1 MTDDKSTDMKSGGM
15 KSGDSGSGDTESGDT
30 AYNLENINDKI
41 NNKLDFADSYI
52 NELIDKIELQDLLII
67 GLIIIIVS
75 LISYFVYHRFFR
87 SKIDE
92 TLFDNMAMYYINL
105 DRSPDRKISMEQMC
119 ARQGIN
125 PERLSAVDG
134 KLLDLD
140 DPKYEKALK
149 KIKWWFLIENKKNA
163 GHFGCYLS
171 HMKIFEKFLKT
182 DKEYCF
188 ILEDDAEILVTDI
201 KREIMKNMKNLPRG
215 WDILLLGYEVN
226 GGPNGYKEVREG
238 NKDTVLK
245 NGLLNL
251 NYFTGLQGYIINRKC
266 AKKLIKNLQQ
276 LDWIID
282 WNMCYL
288 ARRGIL
294 NIYGVY
300 PPIVCQPAV
309 HMIQINDIDYR
320 YNCQVRFDTLTN
332 K

>member
-1 MTDDKSTDMKSGGM
+1 
-15 KSGDSGSGDTESGDT
+15 
-30 AYNLENINDKI
+30 
-41 NNKLDFADSYI
+41 
-52 NELIDKIELQDLLII
+52 
-67 GLIIIIVS
+67 
-75 LISYFVYHRFFR
+75 
-87 SKIDE
+87 
-92 TLFDNMAMYYINL
+92 MYYINL
-105 DRSPDRKISMEQMC
+105 DRSTNRKRSMEIMS
-119 ARQGIN
+119 AKQGIN
-125 PERLSAVDG
+125 PERFPGIDG

-149 KIKWWFLIENKKNA
+149 KIKWWFLIENRKNV

-171 HMKIFEKFLKT
+171 HMAVFEKFLKT

-201 KREIMKNMKNLPRG
+201 KREIIKNMNNLPRG

-226 GGPNGYKEVREG
+226 GGPDGYKEVREG
-238 NKDTVLK
+238 NKDTRLK
-245 NGLLNL
+245 DGLLNL
-251 NYFTGLQGYIINRKC
+251 NYFTGLQGYIINRKS
-266 AKKLIKNLQQ
+266 AKKLIENLQE

-288 ARRGIL
+288 AKRGIL

-309 HMIQINDIDYR
+309 HMIQINDIDYK

>member
-1 MTDDKSTDMKSGGM
+1 MDEEIKSTEIKS
-15 KSGDSGSGDTESGDT
+15 DVES
-30 AYNLENINDKI
+30 EKES
-41 NNKLDFADSYI
+41 KLDSVNSYI
-52 NELIDKIELQDLLII
+52 KELINKIELKDLLII
-67 GLIIIIVS
+67 GLIIIILS
-75 LISYFVYHRFFR
+75 LISYFVYYKFFR
-87 SKIDE
+87 IIVDE

-105 DRSPDRKISMEQMC
+105 DRSPDRRKSMEQMC
-119 ARQGIN
+119 ASQGIN
-125 PERLSAVDG
+125 PERFPAIDG

-149 KIKWWFLIENKKNA
+149 KIKWWFLVDNKKNV

-171 HMKIFEKFLKT
+171 HMAVFEKFLKT

-188 ILEDDAEILVTDI
+188 ILEDDAEILVRDI
-201 KREIMKNMKNLPRG
+201 KYEIMKNMKNLPIG

-226 GGPNGYKEVREG
+226 GGPNGIKMVRNG
-238 NKDTVLK
+238 NKNTKLK
-245 NGLLNL
+245 DGLLNL
-251 NYFTGLQGYIINRKC
+251 NYFTGLQGYIINRNC
-266 AKKLIKNLQQ
+266 AKKLIENLQK

-288 ARRGIL
+288 AEKGIL

-309 HMIQINDIDYR
+309 HMIEINDINYK

>member
-1 MTDDKSTDMKSGGM
+1 MKDENKEIQPEIKSSEN
-15 KSGDSGSGDTESGDT
+15 ES
-30 AYNLENINDKI
+30 NLENINKEI
-41 NNKLDFADSYI
+41 NNNLDSIDSFI
-52 NELIDKIELQDLLII
+52 NKFIDKIELKDLLII
-67 GLIIIIVS
+67 GLIIIILS
-75 LISYFVYHRFFR
+75 LISYFVYYKFFR
-87 SKIDE
+87 FVVDE

-105 DRSPDRKISMEQMC
+105 DRSSNRKRSMEIMS
-119 ARQGIN
+119 AKKGIN
-125 PERLSAVDG
+125 PERFPGIDG

-149 KIKWWFLIENKKNA
+149 KIKWWFLVDNKKNV

-171 HMKIFEKFLKT
+171 HMGIFEKFLKT
-182 DKEYCF
+182 NKEYCF

-201 KREIMKNMKNLPRG
+201 KQEIIKNMNNLPRE

-238 NKDTVLK
+238 NKDTKLK

-251 NYFTGLQGYIINRKC
+251 NYFTGLQGYIINRKS
-266 AKKLIKNLQQ
+266 AKKLIENLQE

-288 ARRGIL
+288 AKRGIL

-309 HMIQINDIDYR
+309 HMIQINDIDYK

>member
-1 MTDDKSTDMKSGGM
+1 MNDEKEIKSQEK
-15 KSGDSGSGDTESGDT
+15 ES
-30 AYNLENINDKI
+30 NLEMINKEI
-41 NNKLDFADSYI
+41 NNNLDSVDSSI
-52 NELIDKIELQDLLII
+52 NKFIDKIELKDLLII
-67 GLIIIIVS
+67 GLIIIILS
-75 LISYFVYHRFFR
+75 LISYFVYYKFF
-87 SKIDE
+87 KITFNE

-105 DRSPDRKISMEQMC
+105 DRSTNRKRSMEIMC
-119 ARQGIN
+119 ANQGIN
-125 PERLSAVDG
+125 PERFPGIDG

-149 KIKWWFLIENKKNA
+149 KIKWWFLIENRKNV

-171 HMKIFEKFLKT
+171 HMAVFEKFLKT

-201 KREIMKNMKNLPRG
+201 KREIIKNMNNLPRG

-226 GGPNGYKEVREG
+226 GGPDGYKEVREG
-238 NKDTVLK
+238 NKDTKLK

-251 NYFTGLQGYIINRKC
+251 NYFTGLQGYIINRKS
-266 AKKLIKNLQQ
+266 AKKLIENLQA

-288 ARRGIL
+288 AKRGIL

-309 HMIQINDIDYR
+309 HMIQINDIDYK

>member
-1 MTDDKSTDMKSGGM
+1 MKDEKEIKSQEK
-15 KSGDSGSGDTESGDT
+15 ES
-30 AYNLENINDKI
+30 NLEMINKEI
-41 NNKLDFADSYI
+41 NNNLDSLDSSI
-52 NELIDKIELQDLLII
+52 NKFIDKIELKDLLII
-67 GLIIIIVS
+67 GLIIIILS
-75 LISYFVYHRFFR
+75 LISYFVYYKFF
-87 SKIDE
+87 KITFNE
-92 TLFDNMAMYYINL
+92 TLFENMAMYYINL
-105 DRSPDRKISMEQMC
+105 DRSTNRKRSMEIMC
-119 ARQGIN
+119 ANQGIN
-125 PERLSAVDG
+125 PERFPAIDG

-149 KIKWWFLIENKKNA
+149 KIKWWFLIENRKNV

-171 HMKIFEKFLKT
+171 HMAVFEKFLKT

-201 KREIMKNMKNLPRG
+201 KREIIKNMNNLPRG

-226 GGPNGYKEVREG
+226 GGPDGYEEVREG
-238 NKDTVLK
+238 NKDTRLK
-245 NGLLNL
+245 DGLLNL
-251 NYFTGLQGYIINRKC
+251 NYFTGLQGYIINRKS
-266 AKKLIKNLQQ
+266 AKKLIENLQE

-288 ARRGIL
+288 AKRGIL
-294 NIYGVY
+294 DIYGVY

-309 HMIQINDIDYR
+309 HMIQINDIDYK

>member
-1 MTDDKSTDMKSGGM
+1 MNDEKEIKSPEK
-15 KSGDSGSGDTESGDT
+15 ES
-30 AYNLENINDKI
+30 NLETINKEI
-41 NNKLDFADSYI
+41 NNNLDSIDSSI
-52 NELIDKIELQDLLII
+52 NSFIDKFIDKIELKDLLII
-67 GLIIIIVS
+67 GLIIIILS
-75 LISYFVYHRFFR
+75 LISYFVYYKFF
-87 SKIDE
+87 KITFNE

-105 DRSPDRKISMEQMC
+105 DRSTNRKRSMEIMC
-119 ARQGIN
+119 ANQGIN
-125 PERLSAVDG
+125 PERFPGIDG
-134 KLLDLD
+134 KLLNLD

-149 KIKWWFLIENKKNA
+149 KIKWWFLIENRKNV

-171 HMKIFEKFLKT
+171 HMAVFEKFLKT

-201 KREIMKNMKNLPRG
+201 KREIIKNMNNLPRG

-226 GGPNGYKEVREG
+226 GGPDGYKEVREG
-238 NKDTVLK
+238 NKDTKLK

-251 NYFTGLQGYIINRKC
+251 NYFTGLQGYIINRKS
-266 AKKLIKNLQQ
+266 AKKLIENLQE

-288 ARRGIL
+288 AKRGIL

-309 HMIQINDIDYR
+309 HMIQINDIDYK

>member
-1 MTDDKSTDMKSGGM
+1 MNDEKEIKSQEK
-15 KSGDSGSGDTESGDT
+15 ES
-30 AYNLENINDKI
+30 NLEMINKEI
-41 NNKLDFADSYI
+41 NNNLDSVDSSI
-52 NELIDKIELQDLLII
+52 NSFIDKIELKDLLII
-67 GLIIIIVS
+67 GLIIIILS
-75 LISYFVYHRFFR
+75 LISYFVYYKFF
-87 SKIDE
+87 KITFNE

-105 DRSPDRKISMEQMC
+105 DRSTNRKRSMEIMC
-119 ARQGIN
+119 ANQGIN
-125 PERLSAVDG
+125 PERFPGIDG

-149 KIKWWFLIENKKNA
+149 KIKWWFLIENRKNV

-171 HMKIFEKFLKT
+171 HMAVFEKFLKT

-201 KREIMKNMKNLPRG
+201 KREIIKNMNNLPRG

-226 GGPNGYKEVREG
+226 GGPDGYKEVREG
-238 NKDTVLK
+238 NKDTKLK

-251 NYFTGLQGYIINRKC
+251 NYFTGLQGYIINRKS
-266 AKKLIKNLQQ
+266 AKKLIENLQA

-288 ARRGIL
+288 AKRGIL

-309 HMIQINDIDYR
+309 HMIQINDIDYK

>member
-1 MTDDKSTDMKSGGM
+1 MNDEKEIKSQEK
-15 KSGDSGSGDTESGDT
+15 ES
-30 AYNLENINDKI
+30 NLETINKEI
-41 NNKLDFADSYI
+41 NNNLDSIDSSI
-52 NELIDKIELQDLLII
+52 NSFIDKFIDKIELKDLLII
-67 GLIIIIVS
+67 GLIIIILS
-75 LISYFVYHRFFR
+75 LISYFIYYKFF
-87 SKIDE
+87 KITFNE
-92 TLFDNMAMYYINL
+92 TLIENMAMYYINL
-105 DRSPDRKISMEQMC
+105 DRSTNRKRSMEIMC
-119 ARQGIN
+119 ANQGIN
-125 PERLSAVDG
+125 PERFPGIDG

-149 KIKWWFLIENKKNA
+149 KIKWWFLIENRKNV

-171 HMKIFEKFLKT
+171 HMALFEKFLKT

-201 KREIMKNMKNLPRG
+201 KQEIIKNMNNLPRG

-238 NKDTVLK
+238 NKDTKLK

-251 NYFTGLQGYIINRKC
+251 NYFTGLQGYIINRKS
-266 AKKLIKNLQQ
+266 AKKLIENLQE

-288 ARRGIL
+288 AKRGIL

-309 HMIQINDIDYR
+309 HMIQINDIDYK

>member
-1 MTDDKSTDMKSGGM
+1 MNDEKEIKSPEK
-15 KSGDSGSGDTESGDT
+15 ES
-30 AYNLENINDKI
+30 NLETINKEI
-41 NNKLDFADSYI
+41 NNNLDSIDSSI
-52 NELIDKIELQDLLII
+52 NSFIDKFIDKIELKDLLII
-67 GLIIIIVS
+67 GLIIIILS
-75 LISYFVYHRFFR
+75 LISYFIYYKFF
-87 SKIDE
+87 KITFNE
-92 TLFDNMAMYYINL
+92 TLFSNMAMYYINL
-105 DRSPDRKISMEQMC
+105 DRSTNRKRSMEIMS
-119 ARQGIN
+119 AKQGIN
-125 PERLSAVDG
+125 PERFSGIDG

-149 KIKWWFLIENKKNA
+149 KIKWWFLIENRKNV

-171 HMKIFEKFLKT
+171 HMAVFEKFLKT

-201 KREIMKNMKNLPRG
+201 KREIIKNMNNLPRG

-238 NKDTVLK
+238 NKDTKLK

-251 NYFTGLQGYIINRKC
+251 NYFTGLQGYIIKRKS
-266 AKKLIKNLQQ
+266 AKKLIENLQE

-288 ARRGIL
+288 AKRGIL

-309 HMIQINDIDYR
+309 HMIQINDIDYK

>member
-1 MTDDKSTDMKSGGM
+1 MKDEKEIKSQEK
-15 KSGDSGSGDTESGDT
+15 ES
-30 AYNLENINDKI
+30 NLEMINKEI
-41 NNKLDFADSYI
+41 NNNLDSVDSSI
-52 NELIDKIELQDLLII
+52 NKFIDKIELKDLLII
-67 GLIIIIVS
+67 GLIIIILS
-75 LISYFVYHRFFR
+75 LISYFVYYKFF
-87 SKIDE
+87 KITFNE
-92 TLFDNMAMYYINL
+92 TLFENMAMYYINL
-105 DRSPDRKISMEQMC
+105 DRSTNRKRSMEIMC
-119 ARQGIN
+119 ANQGIN
-125 PERLSAVDG
+125 PERFPAIDG

-149 KIKWWFLIENKKNA
+149 KIKWWFLIENRKNV

-171 HMKIFEKFLKT
+171 HMAVFEKFLKT

-201 KREIMKNMKNLPRG
+201 KREIIKNMNNLPRG

-226 GGPNGYKEVREG
+226 GGPDGYKEVREG
-238 NKDTVLK
+238 NKDTKLK

-251 NYFTGLQGYIINRKC
+251 NYFTGLQGYIINRKS
-266 AKKLIKNLQQ
+266 AKKLIENLQA

-288 ARRGIL
+288 AKRGIL

-309 HMIQINDIDYR
+309 HMIQINDIDYK

>member
-1 MTDDKSTDMKSGGM
+1 MNDEKEIKSQEK
-15 KSGDSGSGDTESGDT
+15 ES
-30 AYNLENINDKI
+30 NLETINKEI
-41 NNKLDFADSYI
+41 NNNLDSIDSSI
-52 NELIDKIELQDLLII
+52 NEIIDKIELKDLLII
-67 GLIIIIVS
+67 GLIIIILS
-75 LISYFVYHRFFR
+75 LISYFVYYKFF
-87 SKIDE
+87 KITFNE

-105 DRSPDRKISMEQMC
+105 DRSTNRKRSMEIMC
-119 ARQGIN
+119 ANQGIN
-125 PERLSAVDG
+125 PERFRGIDG

-149 KIKWWFLIENKKNA
+149 KIKWWFLIENRKNV

-171 HMKIFEKFLKT
+171 HMAVFEKFLKT

-201 KREIMKNMKNLPRG
+201 KREIIKNMNNLPRG

-238 NKDTVLK
+238 NKDTKLK

-251 NYFTGLQGYIINRKC
+251 NYFTGLQGYIINRKS
-266 AKKLIKNLQQ
+266 AKKLIENLQE

-288 ARRGIL
+288 AKRGIL

-309 HMIQINDIDYR
+309 HMIQINDIDYK

>member
-1 MTDDKSTDMKSGGM
+1 MDEGLKSEIKS
-15 KSGDSGSGDTESGDT
+15 DVES
-30 AYNLENINDKI
+30 EKES
-41 NNKLDFADSYI
+41 KLDSVNSYI
-52 NELIDKIELQDLLII
+52 KELIDKIELKDLLII
-67 GLIIIIVS
+67 GLIIIILS
-75 LISYFVYHRFFR
+75 LISYFVYYKFFR
-87 SKIDE
+87 VVIDE

-105 DRSPDRKISMEQMC
+105 DRSPGRRKSMEQMSKE
-119 ARQGIN
+119 QGIN
-125 PERLSAVDG
+125 PERFPAIDG

-149 KIKWWFLIENKKNA
+149 KIKWWFLVDNKKNV

-171 HMKIFEKFLKT
+171 HMAVFEKFLKT

-188 ILEDDAEILVTDI
+188 ILEDDAEILVRDI
-201 KREIMKNMKNLPRG
+201 KYEIAKNMKNLPRG

-226 GGPNGYKEVREG
+226 GGPDGIKMVRNG
-238 NKDTVLK
+238 NKNTKLK
-245 NGLLNL
+245 DGLLNL
-251 NYFTGLQGYIINRKC
+251 NYFTGLQGYVINRKS
-266 AKKLIKNLQQ
+266 AQKLIENLQK

-288 ARRGIL
+288 AERGLL

-309 HMIQINDIDYR
+309 HMIQINDIDYK
-320 YNCQVRFDTLTN
+320 YNCKIRFDTLTN

>member
-1 MTDDKSTDMKSGGM
+1 MRDEKEIKSQEK
-15 KSGDSGSGDTESGDT
+15 ES
-30 AYNLENINDKI
+30 NLEMINKEI
-41 NNKLDFADSYI
+41 NNNLDSVDSSI
-52 NELIDKIELQDLLII
+52 NEFIDKIELKDLLII
-67 GLIIIIVS
+67 GLIIIILS
-75 LISYFVYHRFFR
+75 LISYFVYYKFF
-87 SKIDE
+87 KITFNE
-92 TLFDNMAMYYINL
+92 TLFENMAMYYINL
-105 DRSPDRKISMEQMC
+105 DRSTNRKRSMEIMC
-119 ARQGIN
+119 ANQGIN
-125 PERLSAVDG
+125 PERSPAIDG

-149 KIKWWFLIENKKNA
+149 KIKWWFLIENRKNV

-171 HMKIFEKFLKT
+171 HMAVFEKFLKT

-201 KREIMKNMKNLPRG
+201 KREIIKNMNNLPRG

-226 GGPNGYKEVREG
+226 GGPDGYKEVREG
-238 NKDTVLK
+238 NKDTRLK
-245 NGLLNL
+245 DGLLNL
-251 NYFTGLQGYIINRKC
+251 NYFTGLQGYIINRKS
-266 AKKLIKNLQQ
+266 AKKLIENLQQ

-309 HMIQINDIDYR
+309 HMIQINDIDYK

>member
-1 MTDDKSTDMKSGGM
+1 MNCENKEIKSSEK
-15 KSGDSGSGDTESGDT
+15 ES
-30 AYNLENINDKI
+30 NLEIINKEI
-41 NNKLDFADSYI
+41 NNNFDTIDSFI
-52 NELIDKIELQDLLII
+52 DKFIDKIELNDLII
-67 GLIIIIVS
+67 IALIIIILS
-75 LISYFVYHRFFR
+75 LITYFIYYKFF
-87 SKIDE
+87 KIILDE

-105 DRSPDRKISMEQMC
+105 DRSSGRRKSMEIMS
-119 ARQGIN
+119 AKQGIN
-125 PERLSAVDG
+125 PERFPGIDG

-149 KIKWWFLIENKKNA
+149 KIKWWFLIENRKNV

-171 HMKIFEKFLKT
+171 HMTLFEKFLKT

-188 ILEDDAEILVTDI
+188 ILEDDAEILVSDI
-201 KREIMKNMKNLPRG
+201 KREIIKNMNNLPRG

-226 GGPNGYKEVREG
+226 GGPNGYEEVREG
-238 NKDTVLK
+238 NKDTKLK

-251 NYFTGLQGYIINRKC
+251 NYFTGLQGYIINRKS
-266 AKKLIKNLQQ
+266 AKKLIENLQE

-288 ARRGIL
+288 AKRGIL

-309 HMIQINDIDYR
+309 HMIQINDIDYK
-320 YNCQVRFDTLTN
+320 YNCQLRFGTLTN